1 MKWQG
6 DLKMIEET
14 PKTPLDTL
22 NCPEKLWG
30 LAKTKLA
37 GLLPS
42 GSYNTW
48 IEPLKI
54 SRSGAGGLVLA
65 GPNPFFID
73 WVKSHFLKELD
84 TALSEVGFESSVP
97 LEFITDW
104 EPLEVVESPVAT
116 GAAPARPPIPT
127 ASLLPRLSDRFTFGN
142 FVVGDSNRFAHS
154 AAQALATGDLG
165 ADSLFITSD
174 HGLGKSHLSL
184 ALGRAFQ
191 EAKLHLQVF
200 YLTAEEFTNEM
211 THALK
216 HGLMEEFKTKYRQT
230 CDVLVLEEVQF
241 LAGKEK
247 IQAELSFTLDCL
259 EERGR
264 KIVFTSPQEPKAIP
278 RLGSSLR
285 SRLGSAILSPISPPD
300 TETRLNILLQKAKAG
315 NFKVARGVLE
325 YLAERVT
332 TDVRQ
337 LESSLVSLK
346 AKSQLLGR
354 QVDLDMAREVLTHMG
369 GEARESGLTLLA
381 VRAHIGRHYQLEA
394 EEITSRGRTARLN
407 EARSMG
413 IFLAHQ
419 LTPRTLEEIGQA
431 FGRSH
436 SSAIYACHKLEE
448 RLSKDPKLAGR
459 LDFLRR
465 KLLEEQ

>member
-1 MKWQG
+1 
-6 DLKMIEET
+6 MIEET
-14 PKTPLDTL
+14 SKTPPDTSH
-22 NCPEKLWG
+22 CPEKLWG
-30 LAKTKLA
+30 LAKTSLA

-42 GSYNTW
+42 GSFKTW

-54 SRSGAGGLVLA
+54 SRSDAGGLVLA
-65 GPNPFFID
+65 GPNPFFIN
-73 WVKSHFLKELD
+73 WVKSHFQKELG
-84 TALSEVGFESSVP
+84 TALAEAGLESPIP
-97 LEFITDW
+97 LEFITDL
-104 EPLEVVESPVAT
+104 EPPEMAEPMAPV
-116 GAAPARPPIPT
+116 GAALAPPVPA
-127 ASLLPRLSDRFTFGN
+127 ASLLPRLSDRFTFEN
-142 FVVGDSNRFAHS
+142 FVVGDSNRYAHS
-154 AAQALATGDLG
+154 AAQALTTGDLG
-165 ADSLFITSD
+165 ADALFISSD

-191 EAKLHLQVF
+191 QTRPHPKVF

-247 IQAELSFTLDCL
+247 IQAELCFTLDCL
-259 EERGR
+259 MERGR
-264 KIVFTSPQEPKAIP
+264 KMVFTSPQEPKAIP
-278 RLGSSLR
+278 RLGRSLR
-285 SRLGSAILSPISPPD
+285 SRLGSAILSPMSPPD
-300 TETRLNILLQKAKAG
+300 AETRLKILLQKAKAD

-337 LESSLVSLK
+337 LESSLVSLR

-369 GEARESGLTLLA
+369 GEGQESGLTLLA
-381 VRAHIGRHYQLEA
+381 IRAHICRHYQLEA
-394 EEITSRGRTARLN
+394 SEMTSRSRTARLN
-407 EARSMG
+407 EARAMG
-413 IFLAHQ
+413 IYLAHQ

-436 SSAIYACHKLEE
+436 SSVVYACHKLEE
-448 RLSKDPKLAGR
+448 RLSKDPKAAGR

-465 KLLEEQ
+465 KLLEE